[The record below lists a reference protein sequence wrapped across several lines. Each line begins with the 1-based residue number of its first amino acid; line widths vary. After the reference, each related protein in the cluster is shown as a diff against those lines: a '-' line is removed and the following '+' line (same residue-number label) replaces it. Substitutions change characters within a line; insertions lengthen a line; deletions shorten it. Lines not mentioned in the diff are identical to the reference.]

1 MIISVIKG
9 RLRYSYFEQIL
20 ELVNTYFLYM
30 TGTVVVSHRP
40 TNHILIKIVLNFFI
54 QMLNKLLLLISE
66 SYKFETDI
74 NTK

>member
-1 MIISVIKG
+1 
-9 RLRYSYFEQIL
+9 
-20 ELVNTYFLYM
+20 M

-40 TNHILIKIVLNFFI
+40 TNHILIEIVLTFFI

-66 SYKFETDI
+66 TYKFETDI